1 MFENDAYV
9 LGRIAKADTLREMG
23 INPYT
28 NGIAKGLSTQ
38 EFLETYDSLKQQPQ
52 GEQKDENK
60 SAQIA
65 GRIKFIRLMGKAAF
79 IKIED
84 TSGILQ
90 VYLSKNE
97 LNDFFDIFKKY
108 VEVGDIVMAKGF
120 PFVTKTGELSLHAL
134 DFKLLTKSISPLPE
148 KYHGL
153 VDIELRYRQ
162 RYLDL
167 IMNREV
173 REVFILRSKIVSSV
187 RKFFEQKG
195 FLEVETPMMHPIP
208 GGANAKPFVTYHN
221 ALNVERYLRIAP
233 ELYLKRLIVGG
244 FEAVFEINRN
254 FRNEGMDHSHNP
266 EFTMIE
272 FYWAYKDYKDL
283 IKLTQELFL
292 SLLESLNLPKTLSF
306 SNQEIHLDNF
316 REITYLDALVE
327 IGGIPRE
334 IANNAGKLREYLLQH
349 NVKLESQMELGK
361 LQSEAF
367 DAFVEEKLIDPTFI
381 TEFPISISPLARRND
396 ENPNIADRFELFIGG
411 SEIANG
417 FSELNDPLDQL
428 ERFKEQVKAKEAG
441 DEEAQYMDE
450 DYITALSYGMPPTAG
465 EGIGIDRL
473 VMLLTGNTIIK
484 DVILFPALKPQKP
497 QKKDEE

>member
-23 INPYT
+23 INPYV
-28 NGIAKGLSTQ
+28 NGVAKGLSTQ

-167 IMNREV
+167 IMNKEV

-292 SLLESLNLPKTLSF
+292 SLLKSLNLPKTLSF
-306 SNQEIHLDNF
+306 NNQEIHLDNF

-334 IANNAGKLREYLLQH
+334 IANNADKLREYLLQH